1 MPQAA
6 AYQLAFNKPKPNKY
20 KIINPQFSMLSD
32 TQVQP
37 VSLVT
42 SHICGLSAALFK
54 TILKTKKVGFR
65 SMGFRSVIVMLV
77 MPNTKY
83 IFSKKITY
91 KYKNKT

>member
-1 MPQAA
+1 MPIGLCISIIYIIIIIYDIVCSKTDSGYLPQAA

-42 SHICGLSAALFK
+42 SH
-54 TILKTKKVGFR
+54 
-65 SMGFRSVIVMLV
+65 
-77 MPNTKY
+77 
-83 IFSKKITY
+83 
-91 KYKNKT
+91 